1 MAASRILIVA
11 NKSWE
16 AGPLV
21 GVLRSDHGRPSSF
34 PKVAA
39 TPPSI
44 SIPSVGG
51 VIRTVPARVALTSPA
66 GTAEVWC
73 VQDLMDA
80 GKSASSSEEKA
91 RVLPY
96 VAAAGDQPSFVV
108 AFGTASLP
116 DQQSFNGSVAVGSSI
131 FIHDP
136 YAAKPNPES
145 KWTHAD
151 IGRVLDTA
159 DQLSSGTLASLG
171 RDHRAEIESRFLTPP
186 LNSARPPVLLSSAVS
201 VAISNVN
208 VTNQDNYVWTDPEA
222 LEAFKKAA
230 PRRTIASVE
239 TTHGVIRL
247 AIPCPRFL
255 FVSGI
260 ANRLGYFNAEL
271 SPRSYAQNFAASHNA
286 GIVTAWIISHLL
298 N

>member
-21 GVLRSDHGRPSSF
+21 GVLRSEHGRPSPF
-34 PKVAA
+34 PTAA
-39 TPPSI
+39 TTPPSV

-51 VIRTVPARVALTSPA
+51 VARTVPARLALTSPA

-80 GKSASSSEEKA
+80 GKNASSSEEKA

-96 VAAAGDQPSFVV
+96 VAAAGGQPSLVV
-108 AFGTASLP
+108 AFGTASFP
-116 DQQSFNGSVAVGSSI
+116 DQQSFNGCVAVGSSI
-131 FIHDP
+131 FVHDP
-136 YAAKPNPES
+136 YAASPTPES
-145 KWTHAD
+145 RWTHAD
-151 IGRVLDTA
+151 IGRVLDNA
-159 DQLSSGTLASLG
+159 DQSSNDTLSSLG

-208 VTNQDNYVWTDPEA
+208 VTQQDNYVWADPEA
-222 LEAFKKAA
+222 LDAFKKAA
-230 PRRTIASVE
+230 PKRTIASVE
-239 TTHGVIRL
+239 TTHSVIRL
-247 AIPCPRFL
+247 AIPSPHFL

-286 GIVTAWIISHLL
+286 GIATAWIISQLFS
-298 N
+298 